1 MKCLIFEP
9 MESLKDKLL
18 ALLTQVPP
26 YLKITQDL
34 EALKQ
39 LDFTL
44 MMYSEM

>member
-1 MKCLIFEP
+1 MNCLIFET
-9 MESLKDKLL
+9 MEPLKDKLL
-18 ALLTQVPP
+18 ALLTQFLP
-26 YLKITQDL
+26 YLKLTQDL